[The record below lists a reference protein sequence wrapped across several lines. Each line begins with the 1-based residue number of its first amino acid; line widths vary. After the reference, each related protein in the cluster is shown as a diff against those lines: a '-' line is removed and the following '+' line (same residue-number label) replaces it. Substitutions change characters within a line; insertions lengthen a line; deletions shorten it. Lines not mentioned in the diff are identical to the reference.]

1 MNSPTQSFYSKP
13 EDCPICYEHL
23 KQNNPLK
30 CGHWAHNKCVEKWS
44 LLYHHHILCPICK
57 TKLKKINKV
66 KILSINNKPIK
77 STDKY
82 FIKKI
87 LSKLLPVH
95 L

>member
-1 MNSPTQSFYSKP
+1 MNSPIQSLYSKP
-13 EDCPICYEHL
+13 EDCPICYENL
-23 KQNNPLK
+23 NQTNPLK
-30 CGHWAHNKCVEKWS
+30 CGHWAHNNCVKKWS
-44 LLYHHHILCPICK
+44 LLYHKHIICPICK
-57 TKLKKINKV
+57 FKLKKSNIKFTP
-66 KILSINNKPIK
+66 IKPIK